1 MRSRT
6 RTTRVPLIDVSTSI
20 ASDSRVK
27 SSTTLNVR
35 MRRPLCNVSCT
46 KSEDHCAFGRD
57 AGVIA
62 SPRPSETRRFK
73 RLLAE
78 YLGISVRRLQDIED
92 DGSALESGEPVVYA
106 NGNARFRGRYT
117 HNRILTKSR
126 NMAFTW
132 KSFKTLFTEDQN
144 RALGLRNHILALA
157 NLISPSRSSS
167 RPPPCRSSCAAKSTY
182 ADCFSRSDS
191 LTVPLDKSA

>member
-6 RTTRVPLIDVSTSI
+6 RTTRVSLIDVSPSI
-20 ASDSRVK
+20 PSDSRVK

-35 MRRPLCNVSCT
+35 MRRSLCNVSCT
-46 KSEDHCAFGRD
+46 NEDHRAFGRD

-117 HNRILTKSR
+117 HSRILTKSR

-144 RALGLRNHILALA
+144 RALAVRNHILALA

-191 LTVPLDKSA
+191 LTVPLDESA